1 MSPHYEEN
9 RQFAKDENF
18 RMRMMKLTKRQLIQR
33 MINMK
38 ALIDD
43 IMGDEQ

>member
-1 MSPHYEEN
+1 MNQHYEEN

-18 RMRMMKLTKRQLIQR
+18 RKRMMKLTKRELIER

-43 IMGDEQ
+43 IMEDEQ